1 MAILIPA
8 AFVAGVIVAV
18 SPCVLPVLPIVLAG
32 GGAAGTRRR
41 PYAIVAG
48 LVATFAAFLL
58 AGAWLW
64 GLLGI
69 DPKYQLKI
77 GAALLLL
84 LALTLIVPRVGEVLE
99 RPFLFLTRRRVGD
112 AGGGLL
118 LGASLGLVFVPCTGP
133 ILGTLIPLVGAHR
146 SNFDVVLLVLV
157 FSIGLAAPLLAIA
170 TGSRR
175 AAASLRANGQT
186 IRIAAGVVVALMAVV
201 LYNGWAARVQ
211 TAVPG
216 YVKWAQDLV
225 EGNHSVKRELAQL
238 REGDRSTKSAASR
251 FASPSLAVAPA
262 RLKVPLTD
270 YGAAPGF
277 HGISSWVNTP
287 GLSLGALHGH
297 TRASTVS
304 GRFRT
309 SRSGTGC
316 TAPGAS
322 SSSESTR
329 RSSTSS
335 TTPRTSATQ
344 SRGSASAIPSR
355 STTATRRGTRTR
367 TSIGRPST

>member
-58 AGAWLW
+58 
-64 GLLGI
+64 
-69 DPKYQLKI
+69 
-77 GAALLLL
+77 
-84 LALTLIVPRVGEVLE
+84 
-99 RPFLFLTRRRVGD
+99 
-112 AGGGLL
+112 
-118 LGASLGLVFVPCTGP
+118 
-133 ILGTLIPLVGAHR
+133 
-146 SNFDVVLLVLV
+146 V

-186 IRIAAGVVVALMAVV
+186 IRIAAGVVVALMAVA

-225 EGNHSVKRELAQL
+225 EGNHSVKRELAHL
-238 REGDRSTKSAASR
+238 RERDRS
-251 FASPSLAVAPA
+251 
-262 RLKVPLTD
+262 
-270 YGAAPGF
+270 
-277 HGISSWVNTP
+277 
-287 GLSLGALHGH
+287 
-297 TRASTVS
+297 
-304 GRFRT
+304 
-309 SRSGTGC
+309 
-316 TAPGAS
+316 
-322 SSSESTR
+322 
-329 RSSTSS
+329 
-335 TTPRTSATQ
+335 
-344 SRGSASAIPSR
+344 
-355 STTATRRGTRTR
+355 
-367 TSIGRPST
+367 

>member
-1 MAILIPA
+1 M
-8 AFVAGVIVAV
+8 
-18 SPCVLPVLPIVLAG
+18 
-32 GGAAGTRRR
+32 
-41 PYAIVAG
+41 
-48 LVATFAAFLL
+48 
-58 AGAWLW
+58 
-64 GLLGI
+64 
-69 DPKYQLKI
+69 
-77 GAALLLL
+77 
-84 LALTLIVPRVGEVLE
+84 LE

-225 EGNHSVKRELAQL
+225 VGKRVTIQ
-238 REGDRSTKSAASR
+238 TT
-251 FASPSLAVAPA
+251 V
-262 RLKVPLTD
+262 
-270 YGAAPGF
+270 
-277 HGISSWVNTP
+277 
-287 GLSLGALHGH
+287 
-297 TRASTVS
+297 VS
-304 GRFRT
+304 GKPVVKTVTYRT
-309 SRSGTGC
+309 
-316 TAPGAS
+316 
-322 SSSESTR
+322 
-329 RSSTSS
+329 
-335 TTPRTSATQ
+335 TTK
-344 SRGSASAIPSR
+344 
-355 STTATRRGTRTR
+355 TTHTKAV
-367 TSIGRPST
+367 SPQ